1 MAREGDGPLLTRV
14 CWKARTPPSPAATSP
29 EHGSA
34 LCSLDCSATVTMME
48 ISRVK
53 SKLRGALQE
62 LEEKDHFL
70 LAWDAHERSIVH
82 RLACYLEG
90 RFEGYSVD
98 VEYNRQGA
106 GGDPKRVK
114 RPRRRRFPDIVVH
127 ERGPGENNLLA
138 IECKK
143 SSNRTSRA
151 ADKKTLEDLKADHGY
166 KYAVF
171 IEIQVG
177 KDPAPRDRF
186 SREWI

>member
-1 MAREGDGPLLTRV
+1 MILSGHR
-14 CWKARTPPSPAATSP
+14 SS
-29 EHGSA
+29 
-34 LCSLDCSATVTMME
+34 VTMME
-48 ISRVK
+48 RNRVK
-53 SKLRGALQE
+53 SELRAALKE

-90 RFEGYSVD
+90 RFDGYSVD

-114 RPRRRRFPDIVVH
+114 KPRRRRFPDIVVH
-127 ERGPGENNLLA
+127 ERGRKNNLLA

-143 SSNRTSRA
+143 DSNRTSRA
-151 ADKKTLEDLKADHGY
+151 ADKKTLEDLKRDHDY

-171 IEIQVG
+171 IEIRVG

-186 SREWI
+186 CLKCI